1 MQGHTKLRV
10 FSQNPYPDPKTAP
23 QQKERVATVIKKV
36 PSYLSDGTTPMRL
49 TQKIAAKP
57 YQHRSRGQKLSELE
71 KGVENKQ

>member
-36 PSYLSDGTTPMRL
+36 LSDGTTPMRL